1 MNETVY
7 TGKKVKRSYIHME
20 RVDSENVPGII
31 DGDDPEELLAMLCD
45 GIAEVLNEHP
55 KLWRAARKLM
65 RQTLRDFCP
74 DLVGYW
80 LDGIVGRMLACG
92 LIFAAMCGL
101 AAWVA

>member
-1 MNETVY
+1 MNKAKRSLIRMERIDGETVK
-7 TGKKVKRSYIHME
+7 GF
-20 RVDSENVPGII
+20 I

-55 KLWRAARKLM
+55 KLWRAARRLM
-65 RQTLRDFCP
+65 RRTLTDFCP

-80 LDGIVGRMLACG
+80 LDGIIGRVLACG
-92 LIFAAMCGL
+92 VIFAAMCGL

>member
-1 MNETVY
+1 ME
-7 TGKKVKRSYIHME
+7 KAKHSYIRME
-20 RVDSENVPGII
+20 RVDGETVNGFI

-45 GIAEVLNEHP
+45 GIAEVLNDNP
-55 KLWRAARKLM
+55 KLWRSARRLM
-65 RQTLRDFCP
+65 RRTLRDFCP
-74 DLVGYW
+74 DLTAYW

>member
-1 MNETVY
+1 MNKAKRSLIRMERIDGETVK
-7 TGKKVKRSYIHME
+7 GF
-20 RVDSENVPGII
+20 I

-55 KLWRAARKLM
+55 KLWRAARRLM
-65 RQTLRDFCP
+65 RRTLTDFCP

-92 LIFAAMCGL
+92 AIFAAMCGL